1 MAKDGARTL
10 AKFTI
15 VPSEDAKGFV
25 FHVEDDTGE
34 ILEVEASRD
43 QIEVIADA
51 LDDVLSQDDASG
63 LGDGDDDEDKN

>member
-15 VPSEDAKGFV
+15 VPGKDSNGFV

-34 ILEVEASRD
+34 LLQVEATRD

-51 LDDVLSQDDASG
+51 LDDVLSQDDAS
-63 LGDGDDDEDKN
+63 EASN